1 MNKIFFVALL
11 WISVAAWS
19 FGQSNFTLGE
29 DMFMNNKPDEA
40 AAYLEKA
47 IAEDP
52 AQVKAFLYLGIV
64 YEQLDRANDAV
75 TVYRQILDRAGDFT
89 ANVANNLGNAYFAM
103 GSNAE
108 AEASYT
114 RALAADRTYA
124 SAYLGRA
131 NTRMKTGS
139 IPGAAADYEQ
149 YLQLEPNTAQKET
162 IVQLLAYIK
171 TEIAKAEQQPL
182 AFNKAS
188 ESPRSVTDI
197 GQNLFEEEEDYE

>member
-1 MNKIFFVALL
+1 MKKRFFAAL
-11 WISVAAWS
+11 ISISIAAWG
-19 FGQSNFTLGE
+19 FGQTNFAMGE

-40 AAYLEKA
+40 TTYLEKA

-52 AQVKAFLYLGIV
+52 ANVMAYLYLGIV
-64 YEQLDRANDAV
+64 YEQLDRAADAIII
-75 TVYRQILDRAGDFT
+75 YRQILDRAGDLT

-114 RALAADRTYA
+114 RALAADRIYA

-149 YLQLEPNTAQKET
+149 YLLLEPNTAQKET
-162 IVQLLAYIK
+162 ILQLLAYIR
-171 TEIAKAEQQPL
+171 TELAGAEQQL
-182 AFNKAS
+182 SLTRAS
-188 ESPRSVTDI
+188 ESPRSVTDMGKNI
-197 GQNLFEEEEDYE
+197 FEEEDGYE